1 MRVRWFMAV
10 LATVLLVVG
19 CTGSPPPEPIIA
31 VAAGGDHS
39 CALRGDGTVS
49 CWGENFT
56 GALGDGTTTD
66 SRVPVAVIGIANAT
80 AIAASNFQTC
90 ALLADGGVSCWGFNG
105 EGQLGNGTTT
115 DSSVP
120 VLVTGITDATAVA
133 IGNSHSCA
141 LLADGGVSCWG
152 RNDYGLLGD
161 GTTIDSSV
169 PIPVTGI
176 TDATAIASHGYH
188 SCALL
193 ADGGVSCWGINQW
206 GQLGN
211 GTASWF
217 SNVPVEVSGLSNAT
231 GLAVGYAHACAI
243 VDGGGA
249 VCWGQGGYGQLGDG
263 VRPSY
268 ALVPVAVAGMTDA
281 TALIAG
287 DRHTCAILGNGD
299 MSCWGPTG
307 SGSWAT
313 VQTTNRSR
321 PSPSQGSPESRTWR
335 RAPATRASLSTTKP
349 CPVGGTTI
357 LASWVTAPPCHR
369 TFLSR
374 FQDSPKLTEDRFV
387 DRSCVS
393 RETINTGLA
402 CTPEWHCPGRRFGF
416 TWNLSLNATRPAAF
430 SGWDAPALSEDAV
443 TSGAIG

>member
-1 MRVRWFMAV
+1 M
-10 LATVLLVVG
+10 
-19 CTGSPPPEPIIA
+19 
-31 VAAGGDHS
+31 
-39 CALRGDGTVS
+39 
-49 CWGENFT
+49 
-56 GALGDGTTTD
+56 
-66 SRVPVAVIGIANAT
+66 IGIANAT

-161 GTTIDSSV
+161 GTTINSSV
-169 PIPVTGI
+169 SIPVTGI

-299 MSCWGPTG
+299 MSCWGSNWFGQLGNGTNDESIAPIAVPGITG
-307 SGSWAT
+307 VTDLAAGTGHTCVIVDDEAVSCWGYNYFG
-313 VQTTNRSR
+313 QLGN
-321 PSPSQGSPESRTWR
+321 
-335 RAPATRASLSTTKP
+335 
-349 CPVGGTTI
+349 GTTM
-357 LASWVTAPPCHR
+357 SSNVPVP
-369 TFLSR
+369 
-374 FQDSPKLTEDRFV
+374 V
-387 DRSCVS
+387 
-393 RETINTGLA
+393 
-402 CTPEWHCPGRRFGF
+402 PG
-416 TWNLSLNATRPAAF
+416 F
-430 SGWDAPALSEDAV
+430 S
-443 TSGAIG
+443 